1 MGCVPSITRIGTSFF
16 LLVSLPAVVFA
27 ADVRVQPIDA
37 FILLDRSTAMAGSV
51 AAAGEWLCD
60 SFVDP
65 ILMEGDRVTVWSF
78 SDGATLIADAS
89 IGVPGSK
96 EGLKEAI
103 RSVSSDSGG
112 PDFPAAIRA
121 AARAEA
127 ARGDR
132 NRMAV
137 VMVASALTLRT
148 DAKDYAE
155 DTETASLLRFSRVED
170 HAGWKLVSIGLG
182 IGESVKAAAV
192 NFMAVAGAR

>member
-137 VMVASALTLRT
+137 VMDPAYRCERLCGGYGNR
-148 DAKDYAE
+148 
-155 DTETASLLRFSRVED
+155 LLAAFFPGGRPCRLEARFHWLGYRRVGKSR
-170 HAGWKLVSIGLG
+170 S
-182 IGESVKAAAV
+182 GE
-192 NFMAVAGAR
+192 FYGRRGGEMMD